1 MSNEEAIEVI
11 ENIMECH
18 TRKNCNMECDSC
30 HCNYSDDELQEALDI
45 GARALKRELKGDEEY

>member
-1 MSNEEAIEVI
+1 MSNEEAIDVI

-30 HCNYSDDELQEALDI
+30 HCNYSDDDLQEALDI
-45 GARALKRELKGDEEY
+45 GARALKGEKE